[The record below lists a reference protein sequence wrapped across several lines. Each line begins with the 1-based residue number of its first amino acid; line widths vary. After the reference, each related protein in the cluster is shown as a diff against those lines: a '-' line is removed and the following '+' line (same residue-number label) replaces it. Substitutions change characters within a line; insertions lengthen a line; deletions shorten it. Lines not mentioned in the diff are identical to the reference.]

1 MVATP
6 VVLVVL
12 QRVFIPA
19 RALMYTLYFL
29 VLLGVV
35 VADYVARQWPSR
47 WIAKTPL
54 AMLVLLLAFRVS
66 ELVKLSP
73 TLHRSQMAIATVASA
88 YQWLRTQPTGPV
100 YIGSSL
106 HGLLFHHYGLLDQK
120 PLNLHFKPA
129 TKAHYRYLVWPSS
142 TAHPPA
148 WAMGLPY
155 QVVYHDAMVN
165 IFALRDAQA
174 ESK

>member
-1 MVATP
+1 
-6 VVLVVL
+6 
-12 QRVFIPA
+12 
-19 RALMYTLYFL
+19 
-29 VLLGVV
+29 
-35 VADYVARQWPSR
+35 VADYVGRQWPSR

-73 TLHRSQMAIATVASA
+73 TLHRSQMAIATVANA

-120 PLNLHFKPA
+120 PLNLQFRPA